1 LLKFL
6 YAKASEIKAAVEMAV
21 QFKTL
26 FKNKEE
32 GSLENWLIRAL
43 QPESELRS
51 FARGI
56 KNDYSAINQAV
67 ISV

>member
-1 LLKFL
+1 
-6 YAKASEIKAAVEMAV
+6 MAV